1 MDMVKVRVPATT
13 ANLGPGY
20 DTLGMAVSMFLE
32 VEFEL
37 SSKHST
43 VNAEGLD
50 CEQLSSAVEDHLII
64 QAAEFVFK
72 KAGQPRPPL
81 HLFIKNGIPVAKGL
95 GSSAAA
101 IAAGMF
107 GANVLLG
114 TPFTRQQL
122 INWAVQREGH
132 ADNVVP
138 AFVGGLTVNLLNGD
152 KVFYEKLSV
161 PPELQLILLVPDFT
175 LATQKSRSVLPAEI
189 PLEQAVA
196 SMQRSCLLV
205 AGLAKG
211 RVEHLRWA
219 MDDRLIQPL
228 RKQFVPG
235 FDQVLAA
242 ARKAGAIGVVM
253 SGAGPSIVAFSQD
266 KVDDIGVAML
276 EAFEHAGNKGKI
288 FYPAPCSIG
297 AQIIN

>member
-1 MDMVKVRVPATT
+1 MVKVRVPATT

-32 VEFEL
+32 VHFEL
-37 SSKHST
+37 SREHST
-43 VNAEGLD
+43 VHAEGLD
-50 CEQLSSAVEDHLII
+50 CEQLSSAIEDHLIF
-64 QAAEFVFK
+64 QSADFVFQ

-81 HLFIKNGIPVAKGL
+81 QLFIKNGIPVGKGM

-114 TPFTRQQL
+114 EPFTMEQL

-138 AFVGGLTVNLLNGD
+138 ALVGGLTVNLFNG
-152 KVFYEKLSV
+152 KEVFYEKLTV
-161 PPELQLILLVPDFT
+161 PPDLQLIILVPDFT
-175 LATQKSRSVLPAEI
+175 LPTQKSRSVLPEQI

-211 RVEHLRWA
+211 RLEHLRWS
-219 MDDRLIQPL
+219 MNDRLIEPL

-235 FDQVLAA
+235 FDQVVEA
-242 ARKAGAIGVVM
+242 ARKAGALATVM
-253 SGAGPSIVAFSQD
+253 SGAGPSIIAFSED
-266 KVDDIGVAML
+266 KPDDIGAAML
-276 EAFEHAGNKGKI
+276 EAFHRGGNKGQI
-288 FYPAPCSIG
+288 FYPAPCEIG

>member
-1 MDMVKVRVPATT
+1 MVKVRVPATT

-20 DTLGMAVSMFLE
+20 DTLGMAVAMFLE

-37 SSKHST
+37 SQGRST
-43 VNAEGLD
+43 VHAAGLD
-50 CEQLSSAVEDHLII
+50 SQQLSLAVEDHLIF
-64 QAAEFVFK
+64 QSVDFVYK
-72 KAGQPRPPL
+72 QAGQPRPPL
-81 HLFIKNGIPVAKGL
+81 HLFIQNGIPVGKGL

-101 IAAGMF
+101 IAAGML

-114 TPFTRQQL
+114 QPFTRQQL

-138 AFVGGLTVNLLNGD
+138 AFLGGLTVNLING
-152 KVFYEKLSV
+152 KEVFYEKVSL
-161 PPELQLILLVPDFT
+161 PPNLQLVILVPNFT

-196 SMQRSCLLV
+196 AMQRSCLLV
-205 AGLAKG
+205 AGLAQG
-211 RVEHLRWA
+211 RLDHLRWT

-242 ARKAGAIGVVM
+242 ARKAGAIGAVM
-253 SGAGPSIVAFSQD
+253 SGAGPSIIAFAQD
-266 KVDDIGVAML
+266 NIDDIGFAML
-276 EAFEHAGNKGKI
+276 EAFQHSGNEGKI
-288 FYPAPCSIG
+288 FYPAPCAIG
-297 AQIIN
+297 AQVIN